1 MYIRL
6 VAVFGGLHVVSVSGS
21 VWWFACIFVSD
32 SVWGFALVSVS
43 DSVWWFACTFG

>member
-6 VAVFGGLHVVSVSGS
+6 VTVFGGLNV
-21 VWWFACIFVSD
+21 I
-32 SVWGFALVSVS
+32 SVS

>member
-6 VAVFGGLHVVSVSGS
+6 VTVSGGLHVH
-21 VWWFACIFVSD
+21 
-32 SVWGFALVSVS
+32 SVS

>member
-6 VAVFGGLHVVSVSGS
+6 VTVFGDLNVRVVT
-21 VWWFACIFVSD
+21 
-32 SVWGFALVSVS
+32 VS